1 MIRRVV
7 GMGVLLGLLA
17 VPLAH
22 AGEPKSLDFVFYQP
36 DYDEGLADPARRQAD
51 LDFAAAHGVKHLIVQ
66 YLAHDRWSMLDPT
79 GSGRAELQGLMDEAH
94 ARGIRVWLGTLEDP
108 RVWKRRHVPLSLWNR
123 VAERGLEVARE
134 AAAQFGDHPAFA
146 GWYWT
151 PEVVWWDSP
160 SPRRLEKLSLTTQQ
174 AVATLRRLTPD
185 KPVAILLGPG
195 GSGEG
200 NLLGISWC
208 RYIEAVE
215 PDIVVV
221 MDGVGSAHL
230 DVLLAPALYGLARQC
245 AERVHAQVWADIELF
260 GPDLEMLPTFARLDA
275 QYEAA
280 RQGTAMVGVFDLN
293 HWMAV
298 GTAGRDWV
306 EGHEAPGRRVG
317 TRGELRVPDQDW
329 LAPPA
334 VRRGSIT
341 LELAAAPQPLLRVE
355 VLTRGVHPRTI
366 SLAGLGPTGD
376 WEEWGLL
383 EARHG
388 PARDELTWVWEPG
401 AEPREATEIRLYALA
416 RRFGMRIVDVRVFQ
430 R

>member
-1 MIRRVV
+1 
-7 GMGVLLGLLA
+7 
-17 VPLAH
+17 
-22 AGEPKSLDFVFYQP
+22 
-36 DYDEGLADPARRQAD
+36 
-51 LDFAAAHGVKHLIVQ
+51 
-66 YLAHDRWSMLDPT
+66 
-79 GSGRAELQGLMDEAH
+79 
-94 ARGIRVWLGTLEDP
+94 
-108 RVWKRRHVPLSLWNR
+108 
-123 VAERGLEVARE
+123 
-134 AAAQFGDHPAFA
+134 
-146 GWYWT
+146 
-151 PEVVWWDSP
+151 
-160 SPRRLEKLSLTTQQ
+160 
-174 AVATLRRLTPD
+174 
-185 KPVAILLGPG
+185 
-195 GSGEG
+195 
-200 NLLGISWC
+200 
-208 RYIEAVE
+208 
-215 PDIVVV
+215 
-221 MDGVGSAHL
+221 
-230 DVLLAPALYGLARQC
+230 
-245 AERVHAQVWADIELF
+245 
-260 GPDLEMLPTFARLDA
+260 MLPTFARLDA